1 MTTSNVVSDPTAS
14 NGDGAVV
21 PAAIAGV
28 DAVRGVAHAA
38 PRANASQG
46 MIRFI
51 RSTYAAVA
59 RTRAPEMTNPSGAAC
74 RCLRG
79 LSSLAGFQSLG
90 STPRHAWP
98 IDFPFPS
105 RIGPTW
111 CSGILQSDS
120 CGQRPHNRCVDVE
133 PSTHIAS
140 TPSRRRLS
148 NRGFD
153 RLRDWESIVQSF
165 SESVNRETFPKIV
178 TVINGCVAPRRRSAY
193 VARHDVAHTA

>member
-1 MTTSNVVSDPTAS
+1 
-14 NGDGAVV
+14 
-21 PAAIAGV
+21 
-28 DAVRGVAHAA
+28 
-38 PRANASQG
+38 
-46 MIRFI
+46 
-51 RSTYAAVA
+51 
-59 RTRAPEMTNPSGAAC
+59 MTNPSGAAC

-120 CGQRPHNRCVDVE
+120 CGQRPRNRCVDVE

-153 RLRDWESIVQSF
+153 RLRDWESIVSL
-165 SESVNRETFPKIV
+165 SSKSRNRETFPKNV
-178 TVINGCVAPRRRSAY
+178 TVVKGCDAWLINAQAPIENSPGLRSADIQEAHNRLEY
-193 VARHDVAHTA
+193 GVDTAATSQQLAQLLAARNVPCYLVAVTVVGP